1 MKMIPGKKAT
11 IVTAKTNPSN
21 PYHYKSQFEKDF
33 SHQLLLHKREGLL
46 PKWEYEKDKLIYKLE
61 HTYVT
66 DFRLEGKHG
75 KVMYIET
82 KGYFKS
88 KDRTKHKK
96 LKEQHPNAD
105 VRFIFMNSKTKLN
118 KNSTTTYGS
127 WCTKQ
132 GFKYADRKIPIEWLM
147 ELNKE

>member
-1 MKMIPGKKAT
+1 MMIPGKKAT
-11 IVTAKTNPSN
+11 IVTKKTSPSSN
-21 PYHYKSQFEKDF
+21 YHYKSQFEKDF
-33 SHQLLLHKREGLL
+33 GQQLLLRKREGLL

-66 DFRLEGKHG
+66 DFKLTGKHG

-82 KGYFKS
+82 KGYFKG

-105 VRFIFMNSKTKLN
+105 VRFVFMRSSTKLN
-118 KNSTTTYGS
+118 KNSKTTYGS
-127 WCTKQ
+127 WCTKH
-132 GFKYADRKIPIEWLM
+132 GFLYADRTIPIEWLR

>member
-1 MKMIPGKKAT
+1 MKRMIPGAK
-11 IVTAKTNPSN
+11 AKTINPSSGGN
-21 PYHYKSQFEKDF
+21 FKSQFEKDF
-33 SHQLLLHKREGLL
+33 SQGLL
-46 PKWEYEKDKLIYKLE
+46 RLKRDGVLSDWKYEHARITYKLE

-66 DFRLEGKHG
+66 DFRLVGKHG
-75 KVMYIET
+75 RVMFIET

-96 LKEQHPNAD
+96 IKEQHPD
-105 VRFIFMNSKTKLN
+105 IDIRFIFMNSQTRLN
-118 KNSTTTYGS
+118 KNSNTTYGS

-132 GFKYADRKIPIEWLM
+132 GFKYADRNIPDEWLV